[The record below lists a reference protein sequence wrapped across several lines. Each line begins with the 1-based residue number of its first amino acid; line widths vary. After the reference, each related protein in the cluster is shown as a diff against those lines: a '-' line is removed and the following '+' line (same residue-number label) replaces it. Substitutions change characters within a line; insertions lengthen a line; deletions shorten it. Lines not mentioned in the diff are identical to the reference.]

1 MKPITK
7 AVFPVG
13 GMGTRFLPATKSIPK
28 EMLPIVDKPL
38 IQHAVEEAI
47 AAGIDTLIFIT
58 SASKHAI
65 SDHFDPRPM
74 LRQKFVAE
82 GKSALVEKLDT
93 LPDRV
98 TRIFIPQGEPLGLG
112 HAVLQARPIIDN
124 EHFAVILADDFI
136 RSPLNPISALIETA
150 HNTGCSAVSVE
161 QVPREL
167 LSRYGVVGV
176 DCWQDGAG
184 RVQQIVEKPEPENSP
199 SRFGVIGRYV
209 LDDAIFACL
218 AETAPDSRGE
228 IQLTDALRDLL
239 TAKGLMARQL
249 TGTRYD
255 CGHKRGYV
263 QATLA
268 TALADG
274 TLSRENLLDLVQA
287 DRNRTDGKGEKR
299 VD

>member
-38 IQHAVEEAI
+38 IQHAVEEAV

-74 LRQKFVAE
+74 LRQKFLQQNKHE
-82 GKSALVEKLDT
+82 LVEKLDT

-112 HAVLQARPIIDN
+112 HAVLQARPIIQD
-124 EHFAVILADDFI
+124 EFFAVILADDYI
-136 RSPLNPISALIETA
+136 RSTVNTTAALIETA
-150 HNTGCSAVSVE
+150 QSSGCSTVSVE
-161 QVPREL
+161 VVPQQH
-167 LSRYGVVGV
+167 LSRYGVVGIDEWRH
-176 DCWQDGAG
+176 DCAQ
-184 RVQQIVEKPEPENSP
+184 VNEIVEKPQPHDAP
-199 SRFGVIGRYV
+199 SCYGVIGRYV
-209 LDDAIFACL
+209 LSDAIFPFL
-218 AETAPDSRGE
+218 AETAIDDGGE
-228 IQLTDALRDLL
+228 IQLTDALKKLL
-239 TAKGLMARQL
+239 TDKGLIARQL
-249 TGTRYD
+249 QGERYD
-255 CGHKRGYV
+255 CGHKKGYV
-263 QATLA
+263 QATVA

-274 TLSRENLLDLVQA
+274 TLTLDELAVLLREKSA
-287 DRNRTDGKGEKR
+287 
-299 VD
+299 

>member
-1 MKPITK
+1 MKPVTK

-38 IQHAVEEAI
+38 IQHAVEEAV

-74 LRQKFVAE
+74 LRQKFLRD
-82 GKSALVEKLDT
+82 GKQELVGKLDT
-93 LPDRV
+93 LPDQV

-112 HAVLQARPIIDN
+112 HAVLQARPIIQD
-124 EHFAVILADDFI
+124 EYFAVILADDYI
-136 RSPLNPISALIETA
+136 RSPINTTATLIETVQT
-150 HNTGCSAVSVE
+150 NQCSAISVE
-161 QVPREL
+161 RVPRHW

-176 DCWQDGAG
+176 SNWHDGAG
-184 RVQQIVEKPEPENSP
+184 QVETIVEKPSPEAAP
-199 SRFGVIGRYV
+199 SSFGVIGRYV
-209 LDDAIFACL
+209 LSDAIFPLL
-218 AETAPDSRGE
+218 AETPADTGGE
-228 IQLTDALRDLL
+228 IQLTDALKQLVTDNGL
-239 TAKGLMARQL
+239 TARQL

-255 CGHKRGYV
+255 CGHKQGYV

-274 TLSRENLLDLVQA
+274 TLQASDIRVLL
-287 DRNRTDGKGEKR
+287 EKE
-299 VD
+299 VP